1 MTSPP
6 TVIMR
11 DKRRV
16 FDGFFQ
22 LDEVT
27 VSHSQF
33 DGSMSPDKKLLI
45 FERGDAVAALIFNRD
60 TGQVVLVEQFRVP
73 TLEKG
78 QGGGWIVETM
88 AGMIRPEETPEQA
101 VIRETLEET
110 GYRIKDPEPIATFF
124 SSPGGSSERIF
135 LYYVVVGNA
144 DKVGPGGGKAS
155 EGEDVRLVALTPD
168 QLFERLRAG
177 VLDDPKL
184 VIAAYHLK
192 DRVKIEPPK
201 RVVLSPGTIRYAR
214 LPDRRFTLGLKTG
227 EILKVRGVDVWVN
240 SENTDMMMD
249 RIIGRTVSANIRYG
263 GAEKD
268 DRGNVFEDTI
278 ANALRERLGRRGY
291 VRMGTVVETI
301 PGALRENGVKR
312 ILHVAA
318 VEGVGPGK
326 GVRADPEMIGQ
337 CVTRVLEY
345 AHKRNGGLRLLR
357 RRDTSVLLPL
367 IGAGDGGL
375 SVEQVAAKVV
385 GAVTDFFDAH
395 PDTALTDVFMLTYT
409 TREKAAC
416 ETAIAE
422 RGGFELLP

>member
-1 MTSPP
+1 
-6 TVIMR
+6 
-11 DKRRV
+11 
-16 FDGFFQ
+16 
-22 LDEVT
+22 
-27 VSHSQF
+27 
-33 DGSMSPDKKLLI
+33 
-45 FERGDAVAALIFNRD
+45 
-60 TGQVVLVEQFRVP
+60 
-73 TLEKG
+73 
-78 QGGGWIVETM
+78 
-88 AGMIRPEETPEQA
+88 
-101 VIRETLEET
+101 
-110 GYRIKDPEPIATFF
+110 
-124 SSPGGSSERIF
+124 
-135 LYYVVVGNA
+135 
-144 DKVGPGGGKAS
+144 
-155 EGEDVRLVALTPD
+155 
-168 QLFERLRAG
+168 
-177 VLDDPKL
+177 
-184 VIAAYHLK
+184 
-192 DRVKIEPPK
+192 
-201 RVVLSPGTIRYAR
+201 
-214 LPDRRFTLGLKTG
+214 
-227 EILKVRGVDVWVN
+227 
-240 SENTDMMMD
+240 MD

-326 GVRADPEMIGQ
+326 GVRADLEMIGQ

-345 AHKRNGGLRLLR
+345 AHNRNGGLRLLR

-409 TREKAAC
+409 TREKAARVAPSG
-416 ETAIAE
+416 T
-422 RGGFELLP
+422 RRR